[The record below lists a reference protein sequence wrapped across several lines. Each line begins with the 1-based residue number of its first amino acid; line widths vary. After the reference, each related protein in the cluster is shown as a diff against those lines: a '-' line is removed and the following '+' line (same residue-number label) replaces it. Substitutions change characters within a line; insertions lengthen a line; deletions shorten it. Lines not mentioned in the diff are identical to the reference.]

1 MQAARVY
8 FSSPAGGVLLR
19 LKNEEN
25 DWESMM
31 VARSMQRFQAALRV
45 GLLMVGVS
53 GLAGCVG
60 LEGFL
65 ADVVVVH
72 VEGSRAISESSG
84 QHHNGPPLIE
94 RMFIERQATV
104 NGESIT
110 YYVDRSD
117 PAKIYIVHARERDCH
132 KSNEPCEDIWHF
144 RPPEESLRQQLLAI
158 EAARQ
163 PAVSEST
170 APPPAPNVLPDVR
183 ITVPTVPPVPLP
195 QD

>member
-1 MQAARVY
+1 
-8 FSSPAGGVLLR
+8 
-19 LKNEEN
+19 
-25 DWESMM
+25 M

-45 GLLMVGVS
+45 GLVMVGVS

-65 ADVVVVH
+65 ADEVVVY

-84 QHHNGPPLIE
+84 QHHNGPSLIE
-94 RMFIERQATV
+94 RMFIKRQATV
-104 NGESIT
+104 NGETIT

-117 PAKIYIVHARERDCH
+117 PAKVYIVQSRERDCRR
-132 KSNEPCEDIWHF
+132 SNQPCEDFWHF

-170 APPPAPNVLPDVR
+170 APPPPTPNVLPDVR
-183 ITVPTVPPVPLP
+183 ITLPTVPPVPLP

>member
-1 MQAARVY
+1 
-8 FSSPAGGVLLR
+8 
-19 LKNEEN
+19 
-25 DWESMM
+25 M

-53 GLAGCVG
+53 GLAGCPT
-60 LEGFL
+60 LGFIPDMVIVYVDS
-65 ADVVVVH
+65 AP
-72 VEGSRAISESSG
+72 GIRESSG

-104 NGESIT
+104 NGQSIT

-117 PAKIYIVHARERDCH
+117 PAKVYTLHARERDCL
-132 KSNEPCEDIWHF
+132 SDVSPCEDSWDF
-144 RPPEESLRQQLLAI
+144 RTPAEPLRQQLLAI

-163 PAVSEST
+163 PEASEST
-170 APPPAPNVLPDVR
+170 APPPPTPNVLPDVR